1 MSLET
6 LRDLNPKR
14 GHALARPETQTQ
26 PVKRF
31 AAHGLALVAAL
42 ALTLMP
48 TPAQA
53 KVPSCPDSVKAPSAI
68 VIEVSTGTVACQR
81 AADKERSIGSTTK
94 LMTALLTLEQAKLSD
109 TFTAADYR
117 PLPIESKINLQPG
130 ERMKV
135 SDLMRGLLLESG
147 NDAAVT
153 LAEGVSGSRKAF
165 VREMNKRARSLG
177 LKHTH
182 FANPIGLDEEGNY
195 SSARDLVT
203 LATVLRTN
211 SFFKKVVDSPRERS
225 RPASARARSRTA
237 TGSCATTGSSTA
249 SRRATPAARATCSWA
264 APPRT
269 ASSSSAP
276 SSATPSEAARDQ
288 RHDGALQ
295 LGDAALPAHPRGGQ
309 GPRAGEP
316 PRSATAPAPS
326 SSWSPLRTVRRIV
339 LRGHRDAVKVDV
351 HAPSVVEGPIRSGQR
366 LGRVEVSQ
374 GGKVVATVPLV
385 AKGSVPAASVA
396 QRTKSAAG
404 TPWILLGVALAAL
417 LATVL
422 LARRRAQTSR
432 RRRPREASA
441 A

>member
-1 MSLET
+1 M
-6 LRDLNPKR
+6 KR
-14 GHALARPETQTQ
+14 AGGTGAAL
-26 PVKRF
+26 
-31 AAHGLALVAAL
+31 LAAL
-42 ALTLMP
+42 AFT

-81 AADKERSIGSTTK
+81 AADKERAIGSTTK
-94 LMTALLTLEQAKLSD
+94 LMTALLTLEEAKLSD
-109 TFTAADYR
+109 TFTAADYNA
-117 PLPIESKINLQPG
+117 LPIESKIGLQPG

-165 VREMNKRARSLG
+165 VRDMNKRARSLG

-182 FANPIGLDEEGNY
+182 FANPVGLDQEGNY

-211 SFFKKVVDSPRERS
+211 SFFKKVVDSPEGTLKTGV
-225 RPASARARSRTA
+225 RPRTFKNRNRLVRTFPFVNGVK
-237 TGSCATTGSSTA
+237 TGHTRGAGYVLVGSA
-249 SRRATPAARATCSWA
+249 SRNGVQLI
-264 APPRT
+264 
-269 ASSSSAP
+269 SAVLG
-276 SSATPSEAARDQ
+276 TPSEAARDNDTMALLNWASPRFQ
-288 RHDGALQ
+288 RIRAVIKGRELATAQ
-295 LGDAALPAHPRGGQ
+295 IRY
-309 GPRAGEP
+309 RAGAELKLV
-316 PRSATAPAPS
+316 AT
-326 SSWSPLRTVRRIV
+326 RTIRRIV
-339 LRGHRDAVKVDV
+339 LRGHREAVKVDV

-374 GGKVVATVPLV
+374 GGRVVATVPLI
-385 AKGSVPAASVA
+385 AQGSVPATSVA
-396 QRTKSAAG
+396 QRTKAAAG
-404 TPWILLGVALAAL
+404 TPWILLGVAIAAL
-417 LATVL
+417 GATVL

-432 RRRPREASA
+432 RPREARA